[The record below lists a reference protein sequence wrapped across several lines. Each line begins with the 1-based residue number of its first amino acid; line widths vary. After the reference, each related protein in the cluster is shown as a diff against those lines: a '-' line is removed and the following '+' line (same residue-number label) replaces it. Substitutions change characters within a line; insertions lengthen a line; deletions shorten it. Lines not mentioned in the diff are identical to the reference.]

1 MKRIMSEHGRAIWK
15 AWADGK
21 EVQYK
26 VIGGKWEDTEPI
38 SVESG
43 EQPQN
48 YPSVWRIKPPPQVLR
63 YRIWLMKCDD
73 MIRPMVHDMPS
84 GPDDTAKYESDAEVE
99 RLESF
104 IRWDGP
110 ARVTEVEVD
119 E

>member
-1 MKRIMSEHGRAIWK
+1 MT
-15 AWADGK
+15 
-21 EVQYK
+21 VQFRTLHCN
-26 VIGGKWEDTEPI
+26 GWMDTDPPEI
-38 SVESG
+38 VQRR
-43 EQPQN
+43 QPQN
-48 YPSVWRIKPPPQVLR
+48 EPVSWRIKPPPQVLR